1 MRPDLQAIATRN
13 GGVVTRADALRC
25 GYTERELRTLTGHRG
40 GWVVVRRGCYVERTL
55 WEHADEDTR
64 YQLTVRAAVLVQ
76 TRSAVVSHGSAAV
89 LLGLPMRP
97 RWREVVHVTR
107 PGVTGSRTEGGVKH
121 HRAGYAERDLTV
133 VDGLVTTGLART
145 GVDIGREHGFVD
157 GVVACD
163 AALRLGATPAQ
174 LERALEAMTC
184 WPHVTEARSA
194 VRVADGGAQ
203 TVGESL
209 LRVMVLELDIGRPET
224 QYRVVEGT
232 RWADADLRVGR
243 HLFEFDGRIKYL
255 DRVHGGV
262 ADRPVSQVLW
272 EEKRREDWLRR
283 AGGGYGVSRVVW
295 EEMFG
300 ARRRETLRR
309 LFAEYQQTVAR
320 FGSAAS

>member
-55 WEHADEDTR
+55 WDQADEDTR

-89 LLGLPMRP
+89 LLGLPIRP

-163 AALRLGATPAQ
+163 AALRLGATRPSSSG
-174 LERALEAMTC
+174 
-184 WPHVTEARSA
+184 RS
-194 VRVADGGAQ
+194 
-203 TVGESL
+203 
-209 LRVMVLELDIGRPET
+209 
-224 QYRVVEGT
+224 
-232 RWADADLRVGR
+232 
-243 HLFEFDGRIKYL
+243 
-255 DRVHGGV
+255 
-262 ADRPVSQVLW
+262 
-272 EEKRREDWLRR
+272 RR
-283 AGGGYGVSRVVW
+283 
-295 EEMFG
+295 
-300 ARRRETLRR
+300 
-309 LFAEYQQTVAR
+309 
-320 FGSAAS
+320 